1 VEANDMTTISNLDLK
16 SPKWQTI
23 VFFTLGFWL
32 SSCLVLDFVI
42 MPSMYTAGMM
52 STPGFATAG
61 YSVFW
66 LFNRI
71 ELLCAAL
78 ALTGLLV
85 VSRTT
90 QISPSKSRTAIILS
104 VLLLAVA
111 LIDTYSLTPQMSA
124 MGLDLNLFEPAEG
137 LPAGMM
143 QMQFGYWALELLKLV
158 ACGGILN
165 LCYPGQMQKS

>member
-1 VEANDMTTISNLDLK
+1 MSTISNIDLK
-16 SPKWQTI
+16 SPNWQTI
-23 VFFTLGFWL
+23 VICTLGFWL
-32 SSCLVLDFVI
+32 SSCLVLDLVV

-85 VSRTT
+85 VGRTH
-90 QISPSKSRTAIILS
+90 QISEIKSRTAIILS
-104 VLLLAVA
+104 VLLMAVA
-111 LIDTYSLTPQMSA
+111 LIDTYGLTPQMSA
-124 MGLDLNLFEPAEG
+124 MGLDMNMFEPAKG

-158 ACGGILN
+158 ACGGILK
-165 LCYPGQMQKS
+165 LCYPGQMQES

>member
-1 VEANDMTTISNLDLK
+1 MSTISNLDLK

-23 VFFTLGFWL
+23 VLFTLGFWL
-32 SSCLVLDFVI
+32 SGCLVLDFVV
-42 MPSMYTAGMM
+42 MPSMYTSGMM
-52 STPGFATAG
+52 DTPGFAIAG

-85 VSRTT
+85 LDRTT

-111 LIDTYSLTPQMSA
+111 SIDTYGLTPQMSA
-124 MGLDLNLFEPAEG
+124 MGLDLNLLEPADG
-137 LPAGMM
+137 LPTGMM
-143 QMQFGYWALELLKLV
+143 EMQFGYWILEVLKL
-158 ACGGILN
+158 AAGCWILK
-165 LCYPGQMQKS
+165 LCYPGQMQAQ

>member
-1 VEANDMTTISNLDLK
+1 MTTISNLDLK

-23 VFFTLGFWL
+23 VLFTLGFWL

-52 STPGFATAG
+52 STPGFAIAG

-85 VSRTT
+85 LSITI
-90 QISPSKSRTAIILS
+90 QISPSKSCTAIILS

-111 LIDTYSLTPQMSA
+111 LIDTYGLTPQMSA
-124 MGLDLNLFEPAEG
+124 MGLDLNLFEPAED

-165 LCYPGQMQKS
+165 LCYPGQMQES

>member
-1 VEANDMTTISNLDLK
+1 MSAISNLDLK

-23 VFFTLGFWL
+23 VLFTLGFWL
-32 SSCLVLDFVI
+32 SGCLVLDFVV

-61 YSVFW
+61 YSVFS

-85 VSRTT
+85 VNRTH
-90 QISPSKSRTAIILS
+90 QISDSKSRTAIILS
-104 VLLLAVA
+104 AILLAVA
-111 LIDTYSLTPQMSA
+111 LIDTYGFTPQMSA
-124 MGLDLNLFEPAEG
+124 MGLDLNLFEPTSG
-137 LPAGMM
+137 LPTGMM
-143 QMQFGYWALELLKLV
+143 EMQFGYWTLELLKLA
-158 ACGGILN
+158 ACGGILK
-165 LCYPGQMQKS
+165 LCYPGGQMQAE

>member
-1 VEANDMTTISNLDLK
+1 MSTIANLDLK

-23 VFFTLGFWL
+23 VIFTLGFWL
-32 SSCLVLDFVI
+32 SSCLVLDFVV

-71 ELLCAAL
+71 ELLCGAL

-85 VSRTT
+85 LGRTH
-90 QISPSKSRTAIILS
+90 QISDSKSRTAIILS
-104 VLLLAVA
+104 VILLAVA
-111 LIDTYSLTPQMSA
+111 LIDTYGFTPQMSA
-124 MGLDLNLFEPAEG
+124 MGLDLNLFEPASG
-137 LPAGMM
+137 LPTGMM
-143 QMQFGYWALELLKLV
+143 EMQFGYWALELLKLV
-158 ACGGILN
+158 ACGGILK
-165 LCYPGQMQKS
+165 LCYPSQMQES